1 MASLFLTPH
10 QEARADDTETTDS
23 ELKYGVNR
31 GEGYLIIIGDEGA
44 IRQHELEI
52 AESKLNDDDPTND
65 ASNRM
70 IRDMGGMT
78 EYYKF
83 LDRADPDE
91 VSALKAAYGVEIVDL
106 RSRY

>member
-1 MASLFLTPH
+1 LASLFLTPH

-52 AESKLNDDDPTND
+52 AESKLNDDDSTND

-70 IRDMGGMT
+70 IRDLGGTT

-91 VSALKAAYGVEIVDL
+91 VSAP
-106 RSRY
+106 